1 MLASKGHVKVGLMIA
16 TLFGTGLIIASACV
30 VNNYI
35 DRQIDVKMARTK
47 MRALAVGKI
56 TIRSALIYA
65 LVLGVL
71 GFWTLATYTNWLT
84 FWLGALAYIMYTLVY
99 GLAKRRTI
107 HGTLVG
113 SISGALPPVA
123 GYAAVTGRL
132 DLGAVLVFL
141 IYVVWQMPHF
151 YAIAIYRLKD
161 YRSAGIPVW
170 PVIKGIR
177 STKIQIAGYIIAF
190 VLANILITYYGYTG
204 VVYILVML
212 IAGLYWL
219 RLGVKGFKASS
230 DTKWAKQ
237 CFKASLLIIL
247 VLDLMMSVGP
257 ILP

>member
-1 MLASKGHVKVGLMIA
+1 MLASKGNVKPGLFLG
-16 TLFGTGLIIASACV
+16 TLFGTALIIASACV

-35 DRQIDVKMARTK
+35 DRKIDIKMARTS

-56 TIRSALIYA
+56 SIRSALIYA

-84 FWLGALAYIMYTLVY
+84 FWLGVLAYFMYTLVY
-99 GLAKRRTI
+99 GLAKRRSI

-123 GYAAVTGRL
+123 GYTAVTGQI
-132 DLGAVLVFL
+132 DLGAVLVFV

-161 YRSAGIPVW
+161 YRSAGLPVW
-170 PVIKGIR
+170 PVVKGIR

-190 VLANILITYYGYTG
+190 VLANILLTFYGYTG
-204 VVYILVML
+204 VIFILVIL
-212 IAGLYWL
+212 IAALRWL
-219 RLGVKGFKASS
+219 SLATKGFKVTN
-230 DTKWAKQ
+230 DIKWAKQ
-237 CFKASLLIIL
+237 GFRASLLVIL
-247 VLDLMMSVGP
+247 VLDVMLSVGA